1 MEGGASGAS
10 AVGRGG
16 VTESISFS
24 GKRKKKE
31 SLKDPSRMET
41 RQSRLYHNC
50 MLLDPNGR
58 QVATHTHTHTHTH
71 TYHNCMLLDPNG
83 LLPFDEH
90 LFICP

>member
-1 MEGGASGAS
+1 MGGVASGV
-10 AVGRGG
+10 VGEG
-16 VTESISFS
+16 VTESIFSS

-50 MLLDPNGR
+50 MLLDPNG
-58 QVATHTHTHTHTH
+58 
-71 TYHNCMLLDPNG
+71 